1 MQALVL
7 ERPAEPLKFVERP
20 DSDPSQGEVRVAFR
34 LAVSCRRTF
43 MWLTVNYRTRSRGRM
58 IFSSV

>member
-7 ERPAEPLKFVERP
+7 ERPAEPLKFVETP
-20 DSDPSQGEVRVAFR
+20 DSDPSQ
-34 LAVSCRRTF
+34 AVRTF